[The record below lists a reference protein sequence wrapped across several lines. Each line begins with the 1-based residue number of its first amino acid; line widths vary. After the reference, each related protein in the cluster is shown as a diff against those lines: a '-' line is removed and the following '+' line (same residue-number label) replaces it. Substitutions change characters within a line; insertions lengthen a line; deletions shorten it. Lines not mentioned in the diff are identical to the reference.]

1 MCEAFGD
8 ALDPIDFFLP
18 ATVFNLVE
26 GPLPLASCGVGAAP
40 HSHGLLGGAPQVT
53 RCGEW

>member
-1 MCEAFGD
+1 MCEAFCD
-8 ALDPIDFFLP
+8 ALGPIDFFLP

-26 GPLPLASCGVGAAP
+26 GPLPFASCGAGAAP